1 MLLHFVFYNSMNHHH
16 HFIFYLSKI
25 TFRLILQNFNYPKN
39 EYLDLIQII
48 LCVFS
53 QDLNLS
59 FFISSAGSLKKVYK
73 RVEGRKRRFRANRHD
88 CDKLKTC

>member
-16 HFIFYLSKI
+16 RHFIFYLSKI

-39 EYLDLIQII
+39 EYLVLIQII

-59 FFISSAGSLKKVYK
+59 FFINQACTLFIIILIQ
-73 RVEGRKRRFRANRHD
+73 ELRRDFSHGFCLNI
-88 CDKLKTC
+88 